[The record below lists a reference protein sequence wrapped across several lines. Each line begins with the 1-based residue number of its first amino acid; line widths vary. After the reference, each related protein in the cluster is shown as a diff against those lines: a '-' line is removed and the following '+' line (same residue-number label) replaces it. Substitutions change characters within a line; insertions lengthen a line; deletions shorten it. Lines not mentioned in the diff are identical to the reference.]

1 MGRAKNFQGPRYR
14 SPSMNNRYST
24 FSGWVDPEN
33 IIFLQSV
40 LYLQNTK

>member
-1 MGRAKNFQGPRYR
+1 
-14 SPSMNNRYST
+14 MNKKVLY

-33 IIFLQSV
+33 IAYLQSV